1 MAKAFPRKDIL
12 LSLYTTLS
20 GISKVYTS
28 NRPVTVPTELKN
40 FIVVDLAGSMK
51 DQNAYQEASL
61 RIDLFQKEFAGG
73 VEDVNGIETLYKSV
87 IDLFP
92 IVTEKFTAISPRL
105 VAGGH
110 DGKGYHY
117 LMIYANILTK

>member
-12 LSLYTTLS
+12 LSLHTILS

-28 NRPVTVPTELKN
+28 NRPVTTGELKN

-51 DQNAYQEASL
+51 DQNAFQEASL

-73 VEDVNGIETLYKSV
+73 IEDVNGIETLYKSV

>member
-20 GISKVYTS
+20 SISKVYTS
-28 NRPVTVPTELKN
+28 SRPITTPAELKN
-40 FIVVDLAGSMK
+40 FIVVDLVGTMK

-61 RIDLFQKEFAGG
+61 RVDLFQKEFAGG
-73 VEDVNGIETLYKSV
+73 IEDVNGMENLYKSV

-105 VAGGH
+105 VTGGH

-117 LMIYANILTK
+117 LMIYTNILTK

>member
-1 MAKAFPRKDIL
+1 MAKAFPRKEIL
-12 LSLYTTLS
+12 LSLYNTLS
-20 GISKVYTS
+20 SISKVYTS
-28 NRPVTVPTELKN
+28 NRPVTTTELKN
-40 FIVVDLAGSMK
+40 FIVVDLAGTMK

-73 VEDVNGIETLYKSV
+73 VEDVNGMENLYKSV
-87 IDLFP
+87 INLFP
-92 IVTEKFTAISPRL
+92 IVTDKFTAISPRL
-105 VAGGH
+105 VSGGH